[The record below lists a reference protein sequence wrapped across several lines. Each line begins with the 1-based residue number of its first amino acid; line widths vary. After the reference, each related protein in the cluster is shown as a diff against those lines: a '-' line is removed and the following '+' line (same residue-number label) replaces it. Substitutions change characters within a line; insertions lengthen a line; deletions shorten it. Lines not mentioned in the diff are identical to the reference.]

1 MFRNL
6 RFLSSLSAVM
16 LLGASS
22 VALLSA
28 GEKIKVADLPAA
40 VVKAIEGRF
49 PGAELLSA
57 EMERDDGKVEYEV
70 NIKHAG
76 KKYEVEVTADGV
88 IKEVE
93 LEDD

>member
-1 MFRNL
+1 MFGNL
-6 RFLSSLSAVM
+6 KILRYLFAAL
-16 LLGASS
+16 LLGGSS
-22 VALLSA
+22 IALLSA

-40 VVKAIEGRF
+40 VVKAIEAKF

-57 EMERDDGKVEYEV
+57 EKELDDGKLEYEV
-70 NIKHAG
+70 KIKHAG

-93 LEDD
+93 REDD